1 MKDEKIEFIVDDSIK
16 EMLKTKEDEERFFS
30 SVMEMPLLQEILNP
44 SSFPYELSENLFL
57 DLWEEFGR
65 KEYLID
71 PVEINGFLTRLIDL
85 SKRDVNLDQ
94 FSLANYDNI
103 IRIEYEKPYTKIYW
117 KNLEDFRGKYLD
129 GSLDKFEEQTW
140 KAFGYGTYLYTLT
153 HISKLKFIQEGNH
166 LFVLILSNLIP
177 VRAAQKALIK
187 PNRDELIN
195 LEINK
200 TEFYR
205 EYSFWEG
212 DKSDCKKH
220 ICIVNNLP
228 YYSCLIQ
235 PKQGVS
241 SVEKSKKIMLF
252 ETVNEALIR
261 MEKTKNILNSLDKFE
276 YDQIFAQ
283 GNTIRRILEYTLK
296 LYCISKGIEL
306 DIDTNY
312 GYVTLGHLMKK
323 INNSQ
328 GNINIETSLVK
339 TANELSHDS
348 GEVFSK
354 EEVIEFWNDSKEIL
368 EQIHTEI
375 NG

>member
-1 MKDEKIEFIVDDSIK
+1 MKDEKVEFLIDDSIK

-30 SVMEMPLLQEILNP
+30 SLMEMPLLQEILNP
-44 SSFPYELSENLFL
+44 TSFPYELSEDLFL

-71 PVEINGFLTRLIDL
+71 PIEINDFLTKLIDL
-85 SKRDVNLDQ
+85 STREVILDQ

-103 IRIEYEKPYTKIYW
+103 IRIEYEKPYTRLFW
-117 KNLEDFRGKYLD
+117 KELSGFREKYLE
-129 GSLDKFEEQTW
+129 GKLDKFEEQTW

-153 HISKLKFIQEGNH
+153 HISKLKFIQKDNH

-177 VRAAQKALIK
+177 VKAVKKAILK
-187 PNRDELIN
+187 NDCELIN
-195 LEINK
+195 EEVNK

-205 EYSFWEG
+205 QYSFWEG
-212 DKSDCKKH
+212 DKQDCKKH

-235 PKQGVS
+235 PKQGGS
-241 SVEKSKKIMLF
+241 TVEISKKIMLF
-252 ETVNEALIR
+252 ETVNEAIQR
-261 MEKTKNILNSLDKFE
+261 MDKAKIILESLDQFD

-296 LYCISKGIEL
+296 LYCIFKEIEL
-306 DIDTNY
+306 EIDTKY
-312 GYVTLGHLMKK
+312 GHVTLGKLKPK
-323 INNSQ
+323 INRSQ
-328 GNINIETSLVK
+328 GNIIIEQNLIDK
-339 TANELSHDS
+339 ANELSHDS

-354 EEVIEFWNDSKEIL
+354 EEVIEFWSDTKKLLLEIH
-368 EQIHTEI
+368 QEI